1 MTFHQLRFL
10 PWPHIPWPWPTF
22 CRSPRAPGPWWCCRS
37 SSRLHS
43 ASWRWS
49 GRSGVSPGLS
59 PPNWKRRNHVK
70 TMWKPKEHD
79 LHMIIKWIQMM
90 GVLWFSLLELLDS
103 LQSQCKVVILAN
115 PNPILQ
121 HVGVVPWENYIMHV
135 TQMDHIF
142 WRASLL
148 VQNQPVENGWFRAHD
163 PQGQWISITIIQ
175 GGMKGRGAGFISCKY
190 QITIHLLTI
199 SH

>member
-142 WRASLL
+142 GELVCSFRTNRWKMDGSELMIPKANGSPSPSFKVAWRAVGPGL
-148 VQNQPVENGWFRAHD
+148 
-163 PQGQWISITIIQ
+163 
-175 GGMKGRGAGFISCKY
+175 
-190 QITIHLLTI
+190 
-199 SH
+199 